1 MPSKRDPNKKIV
13 TLWLEKGNA
22 SELKKLAD
30 ERGVPVSDLIQ
41 EAIKNQC
48 ELWGIDYKEY
58 CDSKFSNR
66 NDRKEI

>member
-13 TLWLEKGNA
+13 TFWLEKNNA

-41 EAIKNQC
+41 EAIQNQC
-48 ELWGIDYKEY
+48 ELWGIDYKDY